1 MKKGFDIKGFIA
13 GCGLQV
19 LVFSLLTGVAIGS
32 IPETIYVAA
41 GGEKE
46 IFFNVPIRA
55 EISGEAVS
63 AISVKN
69 KKGEYD
75 TSLDL
80 GSPFYIDAEEE
91 AKVDARLS
99 VLGIPVKT
107 VSVNVVRDRSIVP
120 CGNIIG
126 VTMETDGILVLGV
139 GAVLDEHGNDKSPAK
154 GKLEAGDVIKSIN
167 GKEIKDKEELAKAV
181 DDHDGGEFELTVIRR
196 GREIKVNIDP
206 VKAVDGNRIGVWV
219 RDSTQGLGTVTYYDN
234 KNRSFGALG
243 HGIYDVDTGSL
254 MTVREGC
261 ITRAEVTGIKK
272 GEKGSPGEVIGTL
285 FKNDELG
292 DVTKNTECGL
302 YGEIKEYGVHVLEDV
317 TMPIGLRYEVEE
329 GEAFILSDIID
340 GEKDE
345 YSINIESIDRYGG
358 RQDKSLLITITD
370 ERLLEKT
377 GGIIQGMSG
386 SPIIQNEVGGQA
398 VLGRQCHKSTPWL
411 TERHGYD
418 PTYRIT
424 AL

>member
-19 LVFSLLTGVAIGS
+19 LVFSLMTGMAVGS

-41 GGEKE
+41 GEEKE
-46 IFFNVPIRA
+46 IFFNVPMRA

-69 KKGEYD
+69 NKGEYD

-80 GSPFYIDAEEE
+80 GSSFYIDAEEE
-91 AKVDARLS
+91 AKVEAELS
-99 VLGIPVKT
+99 ILGIPVKT

-120 CGNIIG
+120 CGNITG

-139 GAVLDEHGNDKSPAK
+139 GSVLDEHGNDKSPAK
-154 GKLEAGDVIKSIN
+154 GKLEAGDIIKSIDGEQVN
-167 GKEIKDKEELAKAV
+167 DKEELARIV
-181 DDHDGGEFELTVIRR
+181 NDCDGDDFELTVIRR
-196 GREIKVNIDP
+196 GREIKVKVTP
-206 VKAVDGNRIGVWV
+206 FKAVDGNRLGVWV

-234 KNRSFGALG
+234 ENRSFAALG

-254 MTVREGC
+254 MTVKEGC

-285 FKNDELG
+285 FKNDEIG
-292 DVTKNTECGL
+292 DVIKNTECGL
-302 YGEIKEYGVHVLEDV
+302 YGKMKEYGVHVLEDE
-317 TMPIGLRYEVEE
+317 TMPVGLRYEVEK

-340 GEKDE
+340 GEKDK

-370 ERLLEKT
+370 ERLIEKT

-386 SPIIQNEVGGQA
+386 SPIIQNGKIIGA
-398 VLGRQCHKSTPWL
+398 VTHVLVNSP
-411 TERHGYD
+411 ERGYGIFIENMLD
-418 PTYRIT
+418 V
-424 AL
+424 AG